1 MKKIIFILILNLSL
15 SLDLKLVS
23 EGFSK
28 PVYLCSPKNSSNEL
42 YIVEQ
47 RGKIIQVDMNGNNK
61 KTFLDIRKRVKN
73 PTFPGDERG
82 LLGMAFH
89 PDYKNN
95 GYFFLNY
102 IDNSENTIISK
113 FKYNVDTK
121 NFDEVILMKI
131 KQPYSNHNGGQLEFG
146 PDGYLYIGMGDGGS
160 AGDPDEN
167 AQNLNNFFGKI
178 LRIDGNDSLYK
189 IPLTN
194 PYIDNDRALDEIWA
208 YGLRNPWRFSFD
220 ELRNHII
227 IADVG
232 QNSWEEIN
240 IQDATI
246 GGINYGW
253 NIREGKHSYKNND
266 SDIILTDPLVEY
278 SSNANYG
285 KTLTGLKQDIDAI
298 GCSVTGGYTYNRSD
312 IPEIQNCYIFA
323 DYCTGKIWSLKRE
336 SDSEYNITDLSGS
349 LLKNLRK
356 QLYISSFGI
365 DSNGFIYIINH
376 SGQIY
381 KIVK

>member
-1 MKKIIFILILNLSL
+1 MVDGL
-15 SLDLKLVS
+15 
-23 EGFSK
+23 SK
-28 PVYLCSPKNSSNEL
+28 PVYLCSPKNSNNEL

-61 KTFLDIRKRVKN
+61 KTFLDIRKKVKN

-102 IDNSENTIISK
+102 IDNSENTIISR
-113 FKYNVDTK
+113 FKYKIDSET
-121 NFDEVILMKI
+121 FDETILIKI

-146 PDGYLYIGMGDGGS
+146 LDGYLYIGMGDGGS
-160 AGDPDEN
+160 AGDPDGN
-167 AQNLNNFFGKI
+167 SQSLDNFFGKI
-178 LRIDGNDSLYK
+178 LRININDSLYT
-189 IPLTN
+189 IPPTN
-194 PYIDNDRALDEIWA
+194 PYIDNNKALDEIWA

-220 ELRNHII
+220 ELRNNII

-240 IQDATI
+240 IQNATI

-266 SDIILTDPLVEY
+266 SNITLTDPLIEY

-285 KTLTGLKQDIDAI
+285 KTLTGLKQDIDVI
-298 GCSVTGGYTYNRSD
+298 GCSVTGGYTYNRND
-312 IPEIQNCYIFA
+312 IPEIKNCYIFA
-323 DYCTGKIWSLKRE
+323 DYCTGKIWRIERE
-336 SDSEYNITDLSGS
+336 TDLEYNITDLSAS
-349 LLKNLRK
+349 LLRNLRK

-365 DSNGFIYIINH
+365 DASGFIYIINH
-376 SGQIY
+376 SGEIY
-381 KIVK
+381 KIIK

>member
-1 MKKIIFILILNLSL
+1 MKKVLFILTLTLSL
-15 SLDLKLVS
+15 SLDLKLVTD
-23 EGFSK
+23 GLSK
-28 PVYLCSPKNSSNEL
+28 PVYLCSPKNLNNKL

-47 RGKIIQVDMNGNNK
+47 RGKIIQVDIDGNNK
-61 KTFLDIRKRVKN
+61 KTFLDIRKKVKK
-73 PTFPGDERG
+73 PIFPGDERG

-102 IDNSENTIISK
+102 IDNSEHTIISK
-113 FKYNVDTK
+113 FKYNIDTE
-121 NFDEVILMKI
+121 NFDETILMKI
-131 KQPYSNHNGGQLEFG
+131 KQPYPNHNGGQLEFG
-146 PDGYLYIGMGDGGS
+146 LDGYLYIGMGDGGS

-167 AQNLNNFFGKI
+167 AQSLDNLFGKI
-178 LRIDGNDSLYK
+178 LRIDVNDSLYK

-194 PYIDNDRALDEIWA
+194 PYIDNDKALDEIWA

-220 ELRNHII
+220 EISNHII

-240 IQDATI
+240 IQDAQI

-253 NIREGKHSYKNND
+253 NLREGKHSYKKND
-266 SDIILTDPLVEY
+266 SNMILTDPLIEY

-285 KTLTGLKQDIDAI
+285 KTLTGLKQDINAI
-298 GCSVTGGYTYNRSD
+298 GCSVTGGYVYTRND
-312 IPEIQNCYIFA
+312 IPEIKNSYLFA
-323 DYCTGKIWSLKRE
+323 DYCTGKIWGINK
-336 SDSEYNITDLSGS
+336 SENPNYIVKDLSN
-349 LLKNLRK
+349 LLFKNIKK
-356 QLYISSFGI
+356 QFYISSFGV
-365 DSNGFIYIINH
+365 DSKGFLYIVNH
-376 SGQIY
+376 SGEIY

>member
-1 MKKIIFILILNLSL
+1 
-15 SLDLKLVS
+15 
-23 EGFSK
+23 
-28 PVYLCSPKNSSNEL
+28 
-42 YIVEQ
+42 
-47 RGKIIQVDMNGNNK
+47 
-61 KTFLDIRKRVKN
+61 
-73 PTFPGDERG
+73 
-82 LLGMAFH
+82 MAFH

-178 LRIDGNDSLYK
+178 LRIDVNDSLYK
-189 IPLTN
+189 IPLDN

-220 ELRNHII
+220 ELKNHII

-298 GCSVTGGYTYNRSD
+298 GCSVTGGYTYNRSN

-336 SDSEYNITDLSGS
+336 SDSEYNITDLSES

-365 DSNGFIYIINH
+365 DSNGCIYIINH